1 MEDMRREID
10 SVRAEN
16 NRIKNELNTLKSFN
30 IEREQKLI
38 EQIRSKES
46 LKDQLV
52 TLELVLKAKDK
63 DIHLRSEELE
73 EAQKEKSKLIE
84 VLEEEVMLSD
94 ALSKNLAMSNMEA
107 SPFYSALEEVDK
119 KVGENLKESDK
130 SRTLSKDIKDDE
142 TDLLS
147 SRGQDDV
154 QRVMSLKKRLVDLR
168 DVANR
173 QIDDPK
179 ITQSQN
185 KRLVSMRDF
194 LDKKILEID
203 PINDDVNILFED
215 VKRSMRDILEA
226 GPKKRIN
233 LKEKL

>member
-1 MEDMRREID
+1 MRREID